1 MKASPPAHSSVT
13 VIAFS
18 VSVPVLSEQ
27 ITVVLP
33 SASTAGRWRMM
44 ARRFAMRPTPMASVM
59 LIAAGRPS
67 GIAPTASATAAI
79 SIATQLSPRSTPMAK
94 VSAARPRITHS
105 SRPANSPIFFVS
117 GVAISGAPAIRPEMR
132 PVSVASAVATT
143 RPLPWPATTVV
154 PA

>member
-1 MKASPPAHSSVT
+1 VTALPALHNSVT

-27 ITVVLP
+27 MTVVLP

-44 ARRFAMRPTPMASVM
+44 ARRLAMRPTPMARVM
-59 LIAAGRPS
+59 LMAAGRPS

-79 SIATQLSPRSTPMAK
+79 SIGTQPSPRNTPMAK

-105 SRPANSPIFFVS
+105 SRAANVPIFFVS
-117 GVAISGAPAIRPEMR
+117 GVAISGALAISPEMR
-132 PVSVASAVATT
+132 PVSVAFAVAIT
-143 RPLPWPATTVV
+143 RPWPWPATTLV